1 MVFSTFYMKYLKLDN
16 SDNEFLDNGE
26 PIFFLNDIKELNITI
41 GPNNSR
47 KSRFLRS
54 LINQEYKVIFEAA
67 AGLNEAFLFSKR
79 IFDQLDKK
87 YKESSYSLLQL
98 QVQAGISED
107 NSILAKFLNDRIGSD
122 TNISFANLQEG
133 IELINDSLITCKSE
147 KDIKTLRAVCK
158 PYYKLALLLQNIY
171 GRIKRDDGVVS
182 IPGSYLESGIDQVTY
197 LIRDGDYG
205 MVVDFDQKFEVINS
219 IEKYI
224 RRIEVLEI
232 VDVSDANIYIP
243 VLRTSR
249 MLEGITEDIFEK
261 TLRIQH
267 FKGKEERLSLET
279 GLSLYEKIGF
289 ATNGTQQQK
298 REFREFE
305 KFLGN
310 VFFQSD
316 DMHITAYR
324 EPGSSARHIK
334 VSIPGEMEDR
344 DIHNLGDG
352 IQTIINLLFPVFIA
366 KDNSWI
372 FIDEPENHL
381 HPGFQTIFMRALSGN
396 EFLKAKKHIIFINT
410 HSNHI
415 LSEALLALKE
425 TEIMVFNR
433 VDKSAS
439 NILSFTGNEY
449 STLEMLGVL
458 NASVLISNCSV
469 WVEGITDRLY
479 LKGLLHVYLRSLE
492 SGYRPVEGLNYTFM
506 EYAGV
511 NHLHY
516 DFDAKA
522 IGDEDMKEKIDAFLI
537 NTNIFFLADTDG
549 KEDKHDAYRAIE
561 RGNFM
566 FRETGVPEIENLLP
580 EKMVRDFLIEE
591 LNFPEGE
598 IKNITTLQS
607 SDQKLGAYL
616 SEQLKGMSRHLKLAA
631 EYGGTLAGRYKKKL
645 ADFAY
650 RKLVSGSYGM
660 DNVRESPDLEKLVI
674 DLYEFIR
681 LKNGK

>member
-1 MVFSTFYMKYLKLDN
+1 MKYLRLDN
-16 SDNEFLDNGE
+16 NDNEFLVNGE
-26 PIFFLNDIKELNITI
+26 PIFFLNDVKELNITI

-54 LINQEYKVIFEAA
+54 LINQDYKVVFESD
-67 AGLNEAFLFSKR
+67 AGFNEAFLVSKT
-79 IFDQLDKK
+79 IFDQLDQK
-87 YKESSYSLLQL
+87 YRESGYSLLQL
-98 QVQAGISED
+98 QVLAG
-107 NSILAKFLNDRIGSD
+107 NSDTNRILAKFLNDRSGSD
-122 TNISFANLQEG
+122 TSISFADLQEG
-133 IELINDSLITCKSE
+133 IERINDSLMTCKSE
-147 KDIKTLRAVCK
+147 NDIKTLRAVCT
-158 PYYKLALLLQNIY
+158 PYYTLVLLLQNIY
-171 GRIKRDDGVVS
+171 GRINGDDGMVS
-182 IPGSYLESGIDQVTY
+182 RPGSYSASGIEQVTY

-205 MVVDFDQKFEVINS
+205 LVVDYEQKLEVINS
-219 IEKYI
+219 IEQYI
-224 RRIEVLEI
+224 RRIKALEF
-232 VDVSDANIYIP
+232 VDASDGNIYIP

-249 MLEGITEDIFEK
+249 MLEGMTEDVFEK

-267 FKGKEERLSLET
+267 FTGKAEKLSLET

-289 ATNGTQQQK
+289 VTNGTQQQK

-305 KFLGN
+305 RFLGN

-316 DMHITAYR
+316 DLHITAYR
-324 EPGSSARHIK
+324 ERGSDAKHIK

-352 IQTIINLLFPVFIA
+352 IQAIINLLFPVFTG

-381 HPGFQTIFMRALSGN
+381 HPGFQTIFMRALSEN
-396 EFLKAKKHIIFINT
+396 EFIKTKKHTIFINT

-469 WVEGITDRLY
+469 WVEGVTDRLY
-479 LKGLLHVYLRSLE
+479 LKALLHVYLRSLG

-516 DFDAKA
+516 DFDAKSV
-522 IGDEDMKEKIDAFLI
+522 GDEGIKEKIDAFLI

-549 KEDKHDAYRAIE
+549 KEDKHEAYRAIE

-580 EKMVRDFLIEE
+580 EKIIRDFLTEE
-591 LNFPEGE
+591 LKFPVDE
-598 IKNITTLQS
+598 IKAITPLQS

-616 SEQLKGMSRHLKLAA
+616 SEQLKGVSRHLKLEA
-631 EYGGTLAGRYKKKL
+631 EYGGTLTGRYKKKL
-645 ADFAY
+645 ADFVY

-660 DNVRESPDLEKLVI
+660 DEVSESPELEKLVI
-674 DLYEFIR
+674 DLYGFIR